1 MKKIHRGITLFLL
14 WMGTALVFS
23 QEIVPV
29 QDPPSPPST
38 VDDHIVKETPKPPTP
53 GGEAHL
59 QKMPF
64 TQEGQ
69 ERVRPQQQQRRQE
82 REVLYLNPE
91 QEEET
96 LEYLKEFHPGRGGD
110 LLLLKAS
117 RPERYWAFLSRAFR
131 EMRYLEDLKEKDPER
146 YERVF
151 QEKKLERE
159 AWNLSRQYR
168 QTEDDK
174 EKARLKEEL
183 KSLLDQ
189 VFDFRQMNRQEEIEK
204 LEKRL
209 AELKE
214 NNQKR
219 LANKDEIIQRRLKQ
233 MLGDEKGME
242 W

>member
-1 MKKIHRGITLFLL
+1 MKRIHRGIVLMTLFLL

-29 QDPPSPPST
+29 
-38 VDDHIVKETPKPPTP
+38 HEPPTP
-53 GGEAHL
+53 PELGGKVHL
-59 QKMPF
+59 ERMPS

-69 ERVRPQQQQRRQE
+69 ERVRPREQRRRQE
-82 REVLYLNPE
+82 PEALYLNPD
-91 QEEET
+91 QEKEA

-117 RPERYWAFLSRAFR
+117 RPERYWTFLSRAFR
-131 EMRYLEDLKEKDPER
+131 EMRYLEGLKEKDPER
-146 YERVF
+146 YERVSR
-151 QEKKLERE
+151 EKKLERE

-174 EKARLKEEL
+174 VKARLKEEL
-183 KSLLDQ
+183 KNLLDQ

-219 LANKDEIIQRRLKQ
+219 LANKEEIVQRRLKQ
-233 MLGDEKGME
+233 ILGDEKGME